1 VTPACWLLTI
11 ENVKTWDAAIIGGGI
26 IGLSLALEFRKHRL
40 TVAVIDK
47 TEPGREASAAAGGMI
62 AHSDPHTSE
71 QIIDAAMA
79 SAELYPEY
87 VHEIEDE
94 SGEDIDLRSQGTIS
108 FSPANT
114 NFPCPGPRPIS
125 IDELA
130 KLEPNVS
137 RREDGWYLPEIS
149 VDVRAL
155 MQGLVK
161 ACKHRAVHFAVGA
174 AAVEAVIGKNRVT
187 AVRTEKSLHAAGV
200 VVNCAGAWAGEIA
213 PLRFPVKPV
222 KGHMLSL
229 VSHQAVAGIEPTRE
243 EKPLVQ
249 HVIRNPGI
257 VYVVPR
263 TDGRHIVGST
273 LEDAGFDKRVDPD
286 VIQRLHQAAANL
298 VPELGE
304 ARMLEAWTGLRPTS
318 PDKLPLLGETSIR
331 GYFAATGHYRDG
343 IMLAP
348 ITAKIMSELV
358 RGETPSVDLS
368 LFSPERFSEVR

>member
-1 VTPACWLLTI
+1 M
-11 ENVKTWDAAIIGGGI
+11 KTWDVAIIGGGI
-26 IGLSLALEFRKHRL
+26 IGLSLALELRKHRL
-40 TVAVIDK
+40 TVALIDK

-62 AHSDPHTSE
+62 AHADPHTSE
-71 QIIDAAMA
+71 QILEAALK
-79 SAELYPEY
+79 STELYPEY
-87 VHEIEDE
+87 VHEVEDE
-94 SGEDIDLRSQGTIS
+94 SGEDIDLRTQGTIS

-114 NFPCPGPRPIS
+114 KFPCPGPRPIS

-130 KLEPNVS
+130 KHEPNVS
-137 RREDGWYLPEIS
+137 PREDGWYLPEIS

-161 ACKHRAVHFAVGA
+161 SCKHREVHLAVGA
-174 AAVEAVIGKNRVT
+174 QALEVT
-187 AVRTEKSLHAAGV
+187 TEKGRATGVRTEKSQHAAGS

-213 PLRFPVKPV
+213 PLRFLVKPV
-222 KGHMLSL
+222 KGHMLCL
-229 VSHQAVAGIEPTRE
+229 VSQQAVAGQEPSRE
-243 EKPLVQ
+243 EKPMVQ
-249 HVIRNPGI
+249 HVVRNPGV
-257 VYVVPR
+257 VYIVPR

-273 LEDAGFDKRVDPD
+273 LEDAGFDKRVDPN

-318 PDKLPLLGETSIR
+318 PDKLPLIGETSIP

-348 ITAKIMSELV
+348 ITAKVMSQLV
-358 RGETPSVDLS
+358 RGEKPSIDLS
-368 LFSPERFSEVR
+368 LFSPERFSQA